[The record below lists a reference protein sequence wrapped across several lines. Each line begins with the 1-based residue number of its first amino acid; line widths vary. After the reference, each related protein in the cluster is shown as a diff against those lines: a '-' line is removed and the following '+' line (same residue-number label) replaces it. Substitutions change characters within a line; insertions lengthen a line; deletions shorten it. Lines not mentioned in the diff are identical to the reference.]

1 MFKGGMADMLQ
12 KAKQMQEDMKIAQ
25 QEIEMISCQGV
36 AASGAIKVNLGG
48 HYQTTGIEIDDGLLD
63 DKNLL
68 EDLIMTAYND
78 ASRQVKEISDEKL
91 KKATGGIKLPL

>member
-1 MFKGGMADMLQ
+1 MFKGGMAGMLQ

-91 KKATGGIKLPL
+91 KKATGGIDLPL

>member
-1 MFKGGMADMLQ
+1 MFKGGMAAMLQ

-25 QEIEMISCQGV
+25 QEIKLISCQGV
-36 AASGAIKVNLGG
+36 AASGAIKINLGG
-48 HYQTTGIEIDDGLLD
+48 HYQTTSIEIDDSLLD

-68 EDLIMTAYND
+68 EDLIMAAYND

-91 KKATGGIKLPL
+91 KKATGGIDLPL

>member
-25 QEIEMISCQGV
+25 QEIKMISCQGV

-68 EDLIMTAYND
+68 EDLIMSAYND

-91 KKATGGIKLPL
+91 KKATGGIDLPL

>member
-25 QEIEMISCQGV
+25 QEIKMISCQGV

>member
-1 MFKGGMADMLQ
+1 MAAMLQ

-25 QEIEMISCQGV
+25 QEIKLISCQGV
-36 AASGAIKVNLGG
+36 AASGAIKIILGG
-48 HYQTTGIEIDDGLLD
+48 HYQTTNVEIDDSLLD

-68 EDLIMTAYND
+68 EDLLMVAYND

-91 KKATGGIKLPL
+91 KKATGGIDLPL

>member
-1 MFKGGMADMLQ
+1 MFKGGMAGMLQ

-25 QEIEMISCQGV
+25 QEIKLISCQGV

-78 ASRQVKEISDEKL
+78 ASKQVKEKSDEKL
-91 KKATGGIKLPL
+91 KKATGGIDLSL

>member
-91 KKATGGIKLPL
+91 KKATGGIDLPL

>member
-1 MFKGGMADMLQ
+1 MFKGGMAGMLQ

-25 QEIEMISCQGV
+25 QEIKLISCQGV
-36 AASGAIKVNLGG
+36 AASGAIKVTLGG